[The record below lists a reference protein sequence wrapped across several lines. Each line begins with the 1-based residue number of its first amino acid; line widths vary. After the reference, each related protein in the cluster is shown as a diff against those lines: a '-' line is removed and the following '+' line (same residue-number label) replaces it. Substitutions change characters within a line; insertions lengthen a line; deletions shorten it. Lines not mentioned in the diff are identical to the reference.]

1 MAVDPVLRWVPSFWF
16 LGLYDELGGRA
27 AAGSAELAAAAVI
40 ATLATVMIAVV
51 MLAATHGRMMRMA
64 LEGREPTRK
73 GARVF
78 YAALGPLVTLVC
90 RSPVAGAIFAFSLR
104 TLLRSRSHRL
114 LLSLYLGFAL
124 AVAIVVVSPVVVRH
138 GLSGFARPT
147 VAVMAIPLVFQFF
160 TLVGLRLLIG
170 IPVEPKANWIVR
182 LLEPADRRQAISG
195 VRTALIVVGVL
206 PASALGAF
214 SAVVLWGLWP
224 ALTHGTVCLLA
235 GWLLTELLLVR
246 LRKIPF
252 TCTYSPGR
260 SRIQLWPL
268 YLVAFSNYC
277 FTTAAIDLS
286 LVGSPRGF
294 VAFVGILLGII
305 VALRMVTARALA
317 APPGLRFEEEDPD
330 AIFEGFRLSE
340 GFAARADRAASR

>member
-1 MAVDPVLRWVPSFWF
+1 M
-16 LGLYDELGGRA
+16 
-27 AAGSAELAAAAVI
+27 
-40 ATLATVMIAVV
+40 
-51 MLAATHGRMMRMA
+51 
-64 LEGREPTRK
+64 
-73 GARVF
+73 
-78 YAALGPLVTLVC
+78 TLVC

-124 AVAIVVVSPVVVRH
+124 AVAIVVVSPVVVRY
-138 GLSGFARPT
+138 GVSGFARPT

-235 GWLLTELLLVR
+235 GWLLTELLRQAAEDSLH
-246 LRKIPF
+246 L
-252 TCTYSPGR
+252 TYSPGR

-277 FTTAAIDLS
+277 FTTAASIL
-286 LVGSPRGF
+286 LVG
-294 VAFVGILLGII
+294 
-305 VALRMVTARALA
+305 ARA
-317 APPGLRFEEEDPD
+317 GSSR
-330 AIFEGFRLSE
+330 SS
-340 GFAARADRAASR
+340 ASSWESSSRCAW